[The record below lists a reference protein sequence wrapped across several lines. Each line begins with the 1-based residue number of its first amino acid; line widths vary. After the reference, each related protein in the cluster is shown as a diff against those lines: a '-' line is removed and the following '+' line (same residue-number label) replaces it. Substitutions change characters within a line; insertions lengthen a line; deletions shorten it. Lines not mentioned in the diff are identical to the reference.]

1 MIGQISGDI
10 TFSDGKELILLT
22 PSGIGY
28 QIYYNQVL
36 PEGRK
41 TTLFISQI
49 FKEDSQDL
57 FGFDSL
63 RNKKLFEMLITVKGV
78 GPKSAYNLLC
88 HLGPDSLIDAITYE
102 SVDLLKKTPGVGAK
116 TAAQIILDLKS
127 KILKVKMYSSALES
141 NSGAQGN
148 EIKVLEETLMAC
160 KELGFRDDEVVP
172 LAQKYLREN
181 KITRAEQLIHL
192 VLKGI

>member
-1 MIGQISGDI
+1 MIGQISGEI

-22 PSGIGY
+22 TSGIGY

-88 HLGPDSLIDAITYE
+88 HLGPDSLIDAISYE

-127 KILKVKMYSSALES
+127 KILKVKMYSSALEI
-141 NSGAQGN
+141 NQGVQGN
-148 EIKVLEETLMAC
+148 EIKVLEETLLAC
-160 KELGFRDDEVVP
+160 KELGFRDEEVVP

-192 VLKGI
+192 VLRGI

>member
-1 MIGQISGDI
+1 MIGQISGEI

-22 PSGIGY
+22 TSGIGF

-78 GPKSAYNLLC
+78 GPKSAYSLLC

-102 SVDLLKKTPGVGAK
+102 SVDLLKKTPGVGSK

-127 KILKVKMYSSALES
+127 KILKVKIYSSALEI
-141 NSGAQGN
+141 NKGIQGN

-192 VLKGI
+192 VLRGI

>member
-1 MIGQISGDI
+1 MIGQISGEI

-127 KILKVKMYSSALES
+127 KILKVKMYSSALEI

>member
-1 MIGQISGDI
+1 MIGQISGEI

-41 TTLFISQI
+41 ITLFISQI

-88 HLGPDSLIDAITYE
+88 HLGPDSLIDAVTYE

-127 KILKVKMYSSALES
+127 KILKVKMYSSALEI

>member
-1 MIGQISGDI
+1 MIGQISGEI

-22 PSGIGY
+22 TSGIGY

-78 GPKSAYNLLC
+78 GPKSAYNLIC
-88 HLGPDSLIDAITYE
+88 YLGPDSLIDAITYE

-127 KILKVKMYSSALES
+127 KILKVKMYSSALET
-141 NSGAQGN
+141 NQTVQGN
-148 EIKVLEETLMAC
+148 EIKVLEETLLAC

>member
-127 KILKVKMYSSALES
+127 KILKVKMYSSALEI

>member
-49 FKEDSQDL
+49 FK
-57 FGFDSL
+57 
-63 RNKKLFEMLITVKGV
+63 
-78 GPKSAYNLLC
+78 
-88 HLGPDSLIDAITYE
+88 
-102 SVDLLKKTPGVGAK
+102 
-116 TAAQIILDLKS
+116 
-127 KILKVKMYSSALES
+127 
-141 NSGAQGN
+141 
-148 EIKVLEETLMAC
+148 
-160 KELGFRDDEVVP
+160 
-172 LAQKYLREN
+172 
-181 KITRAEQLIHL
+181 
-192 VLKGI
+192 

>member
-1 MIGQISGDI
+1 MIGQISGEI

-22 PSGIGY
+22 TSGIGY

-127 KILKVKMYSSALES
+127 KILKVKMYSSALEI
-141 NSGAQGN
+141 NQAVQGN
-148 EIKVLEETLMAC
+148 EIKVLEETLLAC
-160 KELGFRDDEVVP
+160 KELGFRDEEVVP

-192 VLKGI
+192 VLRGI

>member
-1 MIGQISGDI
+1 MIGQISGEI

-41 TTLFISQI
+41 ITLFISQI

-88 HLGPDSLIDAITYE
+88 HLGPDSLIDAVTYE

-116 TAAQIILDLKS
+116 TAAQIILDLNS
-127 KILKVKMYSSALES
+127 KILKVKMYSSALEI

>member
-22 PSGIGY
+22 TSGIGY

-127 KILKVKMYSSALES
+127 KILKVKMYSSALEI